1 MMNGSGLELQ
11 AVARADDTRAGAKY
25 ARWLDARPRI
35 TSTRSVLSAGIRRM
49 GKRRC
54 VFRKQR
60 IPAKFCV
67 PLFPLRQLS

>member
-35 TSTRSVLSAGIRRM
+35 TSTRSVRYRLGFDGWASAD
-49 GKRRC
+49 
-54 VFRKQR
+54 VFSENS
-60 IPAKFCV
+60 A
-67 PLFPLRQLS
+67 FPPSSASRFFRFAN